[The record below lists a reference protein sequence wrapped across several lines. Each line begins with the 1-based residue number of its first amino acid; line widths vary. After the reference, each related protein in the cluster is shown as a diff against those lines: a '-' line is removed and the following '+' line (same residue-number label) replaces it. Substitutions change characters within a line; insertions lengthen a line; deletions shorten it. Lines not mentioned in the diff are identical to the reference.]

1 MRIKAILFI
10 FTSISVLSCQFS
22 KPTIN
27 LPIVEKTAP
36 RKVDETITIKTE
48 EKNNRKVYNASETVL
63 TDIIHTKLEVNFNW
77 DKAQMNGIATITAKP
92 YFYATDSLIL
102 DAKGM
107 DIQSVELDKKTLIYS
122 YDSSY

>member
-10 FTSISVLSCQFS
+10 FTSISVLSCQNS

-36 RKVDETITIKTE
+36 KEVDETITIKTA
-48 EKNNRKVYNASETVL
+48 EKNSRKVYNASETVL

-92 YFYATDSLIL
+92 YFYATDSLIFPFVPIQAISSIEIS
-102 DAKGM
+102 AK
-107 DIQSVELDKKTLIYS
+107 SHN
-122 YDSSY
+122 